1 MGILSQEVGETGVA
15 RATYLRIKA
24 HHIDGSGALIMKS
37 MTRLVLGVVLLAVFI
52 SASCIPFGSAA
63 TTGWSQTYGGSG
75 DDEAYSVVQTSDGG
89 YALAGYTNSSG
100 AGSYDFWLIKTNS
113 SGGMLWNQT
122 YGGAGD
128 DEAYSVVQSNDT
140 GYAVAGYT
148 NSYGAGETDAWLV
161 KTDSSGNTQWSQTYG
176 GRAQDGAY
184 SVIQTSDGGYALAG
198 FTDSY
203 GAGSFDFWLVKTNS
217 SGGML
222 WNQTYGGTGDDEA
235 CCVIQT
241 SDGGYALAG
250 YTNSFGA
257 GGYDFWLVKTD
268 SSGNMVWNQ
277 TYGGSGDEEAGWVI
291 QTSDGGYALTGL
303 TNSTGAGSY
312 DFWLVKTDSY
322 GTSQWNQ
329 TYGGAYDEVA
339 NALVQTSDGGYALG
353 GLTGSYG
360 AGDIDYWLVKTTS
373 SGSMQ
378 WSQTYG
384 GSDDDE
390 AYSLVQT
397 SDGGYALAGFTASYG
412 AGSYDAFLVKT
423 DSSGNSV
430 MPQSLTIL
438 HPIFH
443 HSDSVDYSGHNNS
456 GSGHS
461 SQQAFQIR
469 HKHQSTVSAHKP

>member
-1 MGILSQEVGETGVA
+1 
-15 RATYLRIKA
+15 
-24 HHIDGSGALIMKS
+24 MKS
-37 MTRLVLGVVLLAVFI
+37 EIRLILGVVLLAVFI
-52 SASCIPFGSAA
+52 SALYTPFGAA
-63 TTGWSQTYGGSG
+63 TATGWSQTYGGSG
-75 DDEAYSVVQTSDGG
+75 DDEAYSLVQTSDGG
-89 YALAGYTNSSG
+89 YALAGSTNSSG

-113 SGGMLWNQT
+113 SGDMQWSQT
-122 YGGAGD
+122 CGGTDD

-148 NSYGAGETDAWLV
+148 NSYGAGETDVWLV

-198 FTDSY
+198 YTD
-203 GAGSFDFWLVKTNS
+203 
-217 SGGML
+217 
-222 WNQTYGGTGDDEA
+222 
-235 CCVIQT
+235 
-241 SDGGYALAG
+241 
-250 YTNSFGA
+250 SFGA
-257 GGYDFWLVKTD
+257 GNFDFWLVKTD
-268 SSGNMVWNQ
+268 SSGSMMWNQ
-277 TYGGSGDEEAGWVI
+277 TYGGSGDDEAGCVI
-291 QTSDGGYALTGL
+291 QTSDQGYALAGYTTSFGAGSYDSWLVKTDSSGSMMWNQTYGGSGDDEAGCVIQTSDEGYALAGL

-312 DFWLVKTDSY
+312 DFWLVRTDSF
-322 GTSQWNQ
+322 GTSQWSQ

-339 NALVQTSDGGYALG
+339 NALVQTSDEGYALG

-373 SGSMQ
+373 SGSTQ

-412 AGSYDAFLVKT
+412 AGNYDAFLVKT

-430 MPQSLTIL
+430 MPQSSPFSIPYSTIVVVL
-438 HPIFH
+438 IIVVPIIAIVVIARSRRSR
-443 HSDSVDYSGHNNS
+443 SDTNS
-456 GSGHS
+456 G
-461 SQQAFQIR
+461 QQYPPP
-469 HKHQSTVSAHKP
+469 SPEMKPT

>member
-1 MGILSQEVGETGVA
+1 
-15 RATYLRIKA
+15 
-24 HHIDGSGALIMKS
+24 MKN

-63 TTGWSQTYGGSG
+63 TTGWGQTYGGSG

-89 YALAGYTNSSG
+89 YAVAGYTNSSG

-113 SGGMLWNQT
+113 SGGILWNQT

-128 DEAYSVVQSNDT
+128 DEAYSVVQCNDT

-161 KTDSSGNTQWSQTYG
+161 KIDSSGNTQWSQTYG
-176 GRAQDGAY
+176 ERAQDGAY

-203 GAGSFDFWLVKTNS
+203 GPGSFDFWLVKTNS
-217 SGGML
+217 SGSML

-235 CCVIQT
+235 SSVIQT

-250 YTNSFGA
+250 YTTSFGV

-268 SSGNMVWNQ
+268 SSGNMVWSQ
-277 TYGGSGDEEAGWVI
+277 TYGGSGDDEAGWVI

-373 SGSMQ
+373 SGSML

-423 DSSGNSV
+423 DSSGKSV
-430 MPQSLTIL
+430 MPQSSPFSIPYAAIVIVLI
-438 HPIFH
+438 IVVAIIAVVVIARSRRSR
-443 HSDSVDYSGHNNS
+443 SDTST
-456 GSGHS
+456 
-461 SQQAFQIR
+461 SQQYPPT
-469 HKHQSTVSAHKP
+469 SPEMKPTQETRGAQAS

>member
-1 MGILSQEVGETGVA
+1 
-15 RATYLRIKA
+15 
-24 HHIDGSGALIMKS
+24 MKS

-52 SASCIPFGSAA
+52 AASCIPFGSAA

-75 DDEAYSVVQTSDGG
+75 DDEAYSVVQTGDGG

-113 SGGMLWNQT
+113 SGSMLWSQT

-148 NSYGAGETDAWLV
+148 DSYGAGETDAWLV

-198 FTDSY
+198 YTDSY
-203 GAGSFDFWLVKTNS
+203 GAGSFDFWLVKTSS
-217 SGGML
+217 SGSML
-222 WNQTYGGTGDDEA
+222 WNQTYGGLGDDEA
-235 CCVIQT
+235 GCVIQT
-241 SDGGYALAG
+241 GDGGYVLAG

-257 GGYDFWLVKTD
+257 GSYDFWLVKTD
-268 SSGNMVWNQ
+268 SSGSMMWNQ
-277 TYGGSGDEEAGWVI
+277 TYGGSGDDEAGCVI
-291 QTSDGGYALTGL
+291 QTNGGYALAGL

-312 DFWLVKTDSY
+312 DFWLVRTDSF
-322 GTSQWNQ
+322 GTSQWSQ
-329 TYGGAYDEVA
+329 AYGGAYDEVA

-360 AGDIDYWLVKTTS
+360 AGDIDYWLVKASS
-373 SGSMQ
+373 SGNTQ

-430 MPQSLTIL
+430 MPQSSPFSIPYAAIVIVLI
-438 HPIFH
+438 IVVIIIVVMVIARSRRSR
-443 HSDSVDYSGHNNS
+443 SDTST
-456 GSGHS
+456 
-461 SQQAFQIR
+461 SQQYPPP
-469 HKHQSTVSAHKP
+469 SPEMKPTQETRRAQPS

>member
-1 MGILSQEVGETGVA
+1 
-15 RATYLRIKA
+15 
-24 HHIDGSGALIMKS
+24 MKS

-52 SASCIPFGSAA
+52 STSCIPFGSAA

-89 YALAGYTNSSG
+89 YALVGYTNSSG

-122 YGGAGD
+122 YGGPGD
-128 DEAYSVVQSNDT
+128 DEAYSVVQCNDT

-148 NSYGAGETDAWLV
+148 NSYGIGETNAWLV
-161 KTDSSGNTQWSQTYG
+161 KTDSSGNMQWSQTYG
-176 GRAQDGAY
+176 GRAENIAY

-198 FTDSY
+198 YTD
-203 GAGSFDFWLVKTNS
+203 
-217 SGGML
+217 
-222 WNQTYGGTGDDEA
+222 
-235 CCVIQT
+235 
-241 SDGGYALAG
+241 
-250 YTNSFGA
+250 SFGA
-257 GGYDFWLVKTD
+257 GSYDFWLVKTD
-268 SSGNMVWNQ
+268 SSGNMVWSQ
-277 TYGGSGDEEAGWVI
+277 TYGGSGDDEAGWVI

-322 GTSQWNQ
+322 GTYLWSQA
-329 TYGGAYDEVA
+329 YGGAYDEVA

-373 SGSMQ
+373 SGSTQ

-412 AGSYDAFLVKT
+412 AGSYDALLVKT

-430 MPQSLTIL
+430 MPQSPPFSIPYAAIVIVLI
-438 HPIFH
+438 IVVIIIVVVVIARSRRSR
-443 HSDSVDYSGHNNS
+443 SDTST
-456 GSGHS
+456 
-461 SQQAFQIR
+461 SQQYPPT
-469 HKHQSTVSAHKP
+469 SPEMKPTQETRGAQPS

>member
-1 MGILSQEVGETGVA
+1 
-15 RATYLRIKA
+15 
-24 HHIDGSGALIMKS
+24 MKS
-37 MTRLVLGVVLLAVFI
+37 KIRLILGVVLLAIFI
-52 SASCIPFGSAA
+52 TTLCTRFGAAA

-75 DDEAYSVVQTSDGG
+75 DDEAYSLVQTSDGG
-89 YALAGYTNSSG
+89 YALAGFTNSSG

-113 SGGMLWNQT
+113 SGNMQWNQT
-122 YGGAGD
+122 YGRTGD
-128 DEAYSVVQSNDT
+128 DEAYSVIQTNDT
-140 GYAVAGYT
+140 GYAVAGT
-148 NSYGAGETDAWLV
+148 TDSYGAGETGAWLV

-176 GRAQDGAY
+176 GVAQDGAY

-203 GAGSFDFWLVKTNS
+203 GAGSFDFWLVKTDSHGN
-217 SGGML
+217 MM

-235 CCVIQT
+235 ECVIQT

-257 GGYDFWLVKTD
+257 GSYDFWLVKTN
-268 SSGNMVWNQ
+268 SSGSMMWNQ
-277 TYGGSGDEEAGWVI
+277 TYGGSGDDEATCVI
-291 QTSDGGYALTGL
+291 QTSTGYALTGY
-303 TNSTGAGSY
+303 TNSTGAGDD
-312 DFWLVKTDSY
+312 DFWLVTTDSS
-322 GTSQWNQ
+322 GTSQWSQ
-329 TYGGAYDEVA
+329 TYGGAYDEIA

-373 SGSMQ
+373 TGTMQ

-430 MPQSLTIL
+430 MPQSSPFSIPYSTIA
-438 HPIFH
+438 IVVVIIAVIAIAVVFITR
-443 HSDSVDYSGHNNS
+443 SRRS
-456 GSGHS
+456 GSDTS
-461 SQQAFQIR
+461 SGQQYTPP
-469 HKHQSTVSAHKP
+469 SPEVKPPP